1 MASKTFTPE
10 GGFLKFIE
18 VGVVLKYY
26 NLNNLQITTNGDYG
40 LFPDGNKYAY
50 NDTELTN
57 VFAST
62 EAFADQ
68 VGEWKKEAQSGTG
81 GSGGLINPSF
91 CTLNVPDGTQ
101 TSANTWYVTK
111 QMCPFDMT
119 LAEFEIYFSFAGVDT
134 VTVAVW
140 SEDRTTLID
149 STTATTTI
157 SETTLTP
164 LTGATLI
171 GGTSYWIGAKCLAGV
186 SDFFKNTGFADA
198 KVCISF
204 FNAGTPSTIPATAG
218 TVAPKI
224 CLKG

>member
-1 MASKTFTPE
+1 M
-10 GGFLKFIE
+10 LKR
-18 VGVVLKYY
+18 GT
-26 NLNNLQITTNGDYG
+26 NLNIYD
-40 LFPDGNKYAY
+40 DS
-50 NDTELTN
+50 EESS
-57 VFAST
+57 ST
-62 EAFADQ
+62 GQVYMSIPFAD
-68 VGEWKKEAQSGTG
+68 VTSPATANINALYTEVLSYVDVS
-81 GSGGLINPSF
+81 SGGGVGISNPSF

-149 STTATTTI
+149 STSATTTI

-171 GGTSYWIGAKCLAGV
+171 GGTSYWVGAKCLAGV

-204 FNAGTPSTIPATAG
+204 FNAGTPATIPATAG